1 MVRAEYPKAIQ
12 VLTPFLGRAQG
23 IKYEMY
29 MLAGD
34 VFRKS
39 GEFAKAVEVLNVAIS
54 HYGVNASV
62 LNAIGESY
70 LGLGKLAEALAAFE
84 KSLQLSPDQP
94 EVRKKV
100 ERLKTI
106 K

>member
-1 MVRAEYPKAIQ
+1 
-12 VLTPFLGRAQG
+12 
-23 IKYEMY
+23 MY

-39 GEFAKAVEVLNVAIS
+39 GEFAKAVEVLNLAVS
-54 HYGVNASV
+54 HYGVNASM

-70 LGLGKLAEALAAFE
+70 LGMGRLAEALAAFE

-94 EVRKKV
+94 ELRKKV
-100 ERLKTI
+100 EELK
-106 K
+106 KNK

>member
-1 MVRAEYPKAIQ
+1 MP
-12 VLTPFLGRAQG
+12 
-23 IKYEMY
+23 
-29 MLAGD
+29 
-34 VFRKS
+34 
-39 GEFAKAVEVLNVAIS
+39 AVS

-94 EVRKKV
+94 EIQKKV
-100 ERLKTI
+100 EGLKT
-106 K
+106 KK